1 MKNIKVDFI
10 TNSIIVTAAFMKRAS
25 KPYSLE
31 SEDLVRLRNQLPK
44 FSVTVIPSKR
54 KEKKTSITEETAME
68 VA

>member
-31 SEDLVRLRNQLPK
+31 FEDLVRLRNQLPK